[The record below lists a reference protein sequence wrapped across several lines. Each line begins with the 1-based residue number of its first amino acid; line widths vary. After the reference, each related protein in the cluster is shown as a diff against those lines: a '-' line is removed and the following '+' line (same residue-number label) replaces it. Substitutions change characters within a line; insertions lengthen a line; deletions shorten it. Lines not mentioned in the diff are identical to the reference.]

1 MARWGW
7 PLLPYNGVRMRGNG
21 IKLCQRRFRLDI
33 RKNFFSEEEV
43 RHWHRLPR
51 GVAESPS
58 LKVFKKCGDATLRD
72 MVSEHGGGGLMVE
85 PDDLSSL
92 FQPLR
97 FCDSKGHLWCQGA
110 HPA

>member
-1 MARWGW
+1 M
-7 PLLPYNGVRMRGNG
+7 P
-21 IKLCQRRFRLDI
+21 
-33 RKNFFSEEEV
+33 EEV
-43 RHWHRLPR
+43 QVGYQEKCLLRRRGEALAQAAQ